1 MSISEKNLSVLA
13 IERISPEEIIVQR
26 GTDSSLALF
35 RDVDRKLKEIM
46 SGMGIILF
54 KDATLEKSLP
64 VIMTKWVRTVQ
75 AVHVKKKATREE
87 IDEFKKKVTRF
98 HEKKRAQSLSTN
110 LGSAKFPEDEI
121 LLFITKQFPFKEGK
135 FGPWGMIKVHDQLG
149 AQGIIYHSH
158 ITSRLFESTWYKLS
172 NLQDATSKGGDSTGE
187 MKAD

>member
-1 MSISEKNLSVLA
+1 M
-13 IERISPEEIIVQR
+13 EII
-26 GTDSSLALF
+26 L
-35 RDVDRKLKEIM
+35 
-46 SGMGIILF
+46 GMGIILF
-54 KDATLEKSLP
+54 KAATLEKSLP

-98 HEKKRAQSLSTN
+98 HEKKKAQSLSTN
-110 LGSAKFPEDEI
+110 LGSVKFPEDEI

-135 FGPWGMIKVHDQLG
+135 FGLWGMIKVCDQLG

-158 ITSRLFESTWYKLS
+158 VTSRLFESTWYKLS

-187 MKAD
+187 MKAN